1 MNIIQ
6 RPWNPEKAN
15 CSYSSLSPHIERD
28 KASDCTIHSLV
39 TLGLLSLKK
48 AKKISARI
56 HSDDDTKGTSYP
68 NLINYLGNRL
78 TKNVSRVDIDSFE
91 NAKKI
96 LFQELQVGNAT
107 LIRYFRTNRTGHAIL
122 VYRPDQH
129 TLRCADVQNNLD
141 YPIDELI
148 ARERHNIVLISLL
161 VSTDIGDVA
170 PMEIKDSE
178 YYLALGKKYKKT
190 KRNRKTKVKRNKSIK
205 KVVTQKKYIK
215 MQKLKCK
222 KI

>member
-1 MNIIQ
+1 MNLIQ
-6 RPWNPEKAN
+6 RSWNPSMAN
-15 CSYSSLSPHIERD
+15 CSFSSLSPHIGRD
-28 KASDCTIHSLV
+28 KVSDCTIHSLV

-48 AKKISARI
+48 GKQISATI
-56 HSDDDTKGTSYP
+56 HSDDDTKGTSP
-68 NLINYLGNRL
+68 SHILNYLGNRL
-78 TKNVSRVDIDSFE
+78 KKNVLMVDIDSFE

-107 LIRYFRTNRTGHAIL
+107 LIGYFRTNGTNHAIL
-122 VYRPDQH
+122 IYRPDQH

-141 YPIDELI
+141 FSIDELI
-148 ARERHNIVLISLL
+148 ARERHNIFRISLF
-161 VSTDIGDVA
+161 VSTVGDA
-170 PMEIKDSE
+170 TYMEVEDSSH
-178 YYLALGKKYKKT
+178 YLALGKKYKKT